1 MHIRLH
7 RFLLVLFLAAS
18 TYCSWGQKA
27 PEYLTWYGKVIT
39 YRGEYMNNK
48 RQLIRLSQQCSCE
61 TAANHFRLAQ
71 KTSRKVVGLTVPS
84 IPLGLFVGVFLAV
97 PIAYNTDNS
106 GVGVSVGTAAAVG
119 ISALPALVLTPQLK
133 KEMEL
138 GVEAFNQCVKEQSKG
153 LQPRL
158 ESIPPP

>member
-1 MHIRLH
+1 
-7 RFLLVLFLAAS
+7 
-18 TYCSWGQKA
+18 
-27 PEYLTWYGKVIT
+27 
-39 YRGEYMNNK
+39 MNNK
-48 RQLIRLSQQCSCE
+48 RQLIRLSQRCSCE

-71 KTSRKVVGLTVPS
+71 KANRKVVGLTVPS
-84 IPLGLFVGVFLAV
+84 IPLGLVVGVFLAV
-97 PIAYNTDNS
+97 PIAYNTDN
-106 GVGVSVGTAAAVG
+106 GDVGILVGTAAAVG

-153 LQPRL
+153 LEPRL